1 MSIVSPVT
9 SSTHLLAFV
18 LMAFAFV
25 AVPGPSVVFVVSRAL
40 VLGRRGALATVVGN
54 AAGVYVQVV
63 AVSIGLGALVE
74 RSIVA
79 FTILKFGGAAYLA
92 YLGVQ
97 AIRHRRD
104 LSQRPGVDVEVPRM
118 LRAVRDG
125 FIVGVANPKAV
136 VYFAAVL
143 PQFVD
148 PAGIHPSL
156 QMLVLGAICVAIA
169 LISDGVWAVSASAA
183 RAWFAR
189 SPRRLERI
197 GAVGGVAMIGI
208 GARLAVSGRPD

>member
-1 MSIVSPVT
+1 MSIVSSVT
-9 SSTHLLAFV
+9 SSAHLLVFV
-18 LMAFAFV
+18 LTAFAFV

-54 AAGVYVQVV
+54 EVGMCVQVV
-63 AVSIGLGALVE
+63 AVAVGLGALVE

-79 FTILKFGGAAYLA
+79 FTVLKFAGAAYLA

-97 AIRHRRD
+97 AIRHRRH
-104 LSQRPGVDVEVPRM
+104 LAPRPGVDAEVPRT

-156 QMLVLGAICVAIA
+156 QMLVLGAVCVAIA
-169 LISDGVWAVSASAA
+169 LVSDGVWAVSASAA

-189 SPRRLERI
+189 SPRRMERI
-197 GAVGGVAMIGI
+197 GAAGGVAMIGI